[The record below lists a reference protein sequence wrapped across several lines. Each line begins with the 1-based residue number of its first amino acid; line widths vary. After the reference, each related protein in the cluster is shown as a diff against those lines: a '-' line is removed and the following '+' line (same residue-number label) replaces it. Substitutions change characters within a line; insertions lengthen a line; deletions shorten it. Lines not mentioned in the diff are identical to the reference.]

1 LLIEEKTKLTYRT
14 ISRLV
19 GYGIMDMFVRV
30 SSSMVAM
37 FAAKELGL
45 GVVVEM
51 VGEEAHDERSYEAR
65 LEMFSSTRLLS
76 LRLAP

>member
-1 LLIEEKTKLTYRT
+1 
-14 ISRLV
+14 
-19 GYGIMDMFVRV
+19 MDMFVRV